1 MTSPTG
7 TVLGV
12 TNVTGMF
19 DKGPNRCVLP
29 GALAAGINHLI
40 ERTENERECQNACP
54 GVGLSPRL
62 LAKSAGRLA
71 VYLIVCSHTGVARRG
86 LRAQV
91 RQKIWAYP
99 VLPRSIACLAFKKD
113 HRPTRSVTGPTRRA
127 DQSRAA
133 IGTRIAG
140 SSFTRHRHLVTPMFV
155 HPLASRTTSVT
166 GV

>member
-54 GVGLSPRL
+54 E
-62 LAKSAGRLA
+62 
-71 VYLIVCSHTGVARRG
+71 
-86 LRAQV
+86 
-91 RQKIWAYP
+91 WAEP
-99 VLPRSIACLAFKKD
+99 
-113 HRPTRSVTGPTRRA
+113 
-127 DQSRAA
+127 
-133 IGTRIAG
+133 
-140 SSFTRHRHLVTPMFV
+140 
-155 HPLASRTTSVT
+155 PLASEERWPT
-166 GV
+166 GGLSHRL

>member
-40 ERTENERECQNACP
+40 ERTESASAKMLVRS
-54 GVGLSPRL
+54 GLSPRL

-99 VLPRSIACLAFKKD
+99 VLPSSIACLAFKKD

-155 HPLASRTTSVT
+155 HPLASRTPSVT